1 MKVLV
6 TGAAG
11 FIGSHIVDALR
22 DRGDTV
28 IGIDSLDPGVHHGAP
43 DYLRDDVE
51 YCFAD
56 LRTGGRTSGSRT
68 SRRWSTSPRWAASR
82 ARPVSWRT

>member
-28 IGIDSLDPGVHHGAP
+28 IGIDSLDPGVHHVSLRVNGGAWFAPPGVPAVP
-43 DYLRDDVE
+43 DDFGGTTGIIDV
-51 YCFAD
+51 
-56 LRTGGRTSGSRT
+56 R
-68 SRRWSTSPRWAASR
+68 
-82 ARPVSWRT
+82 